1 MRFLSSEVPLYVWR
15 AVFRGTNDT
24 LLRNQRAAIPRVLVS
39 QVIIN
44 FICRWWSDMKFRVIN
59 WRGGICAT
67 EGLPFLASWPFTKGL
82 ATLGALLPLAGRLV
96 LGTRVCSEDTCATEG
111 LPFLGTEPLVSQVII
126 NFTRR
131 WCGIMK
137 LQLLNWR
144 GGISAVVNCMGT
156 RAFHWSAS

>member
-96 LGTRVCSEDTCATEG
+96 FGTRVCSEDTCATEG
-111 LPFLGTEPLVSQVII
+111 LPFLGSWPFVSQVII
-126 NFTRR
+126 KFTRR
-131 WCGIMK
+131 WWSNLKFRLMIWIG
-137 LQLLNWR
+137 
-144 GGISAVVNCMGT
+144 VV
-156 RAFHWSAS
+156 AFYQ